1 MSLLRHRPA
10 RWEKTSRGQV
20 CLALGR
26 KRFPDQTGAPGA
38 ASQRPEKM
46 SQKLF
51 LQTPKENYSV
61 MVMRV
66 GGGEGTWL
74 RVPGLRLGEASEA
87 LAKSLHNQSK

>member
-1 MSLLRHRPA
+1 
-10 RWEKTSRGQV
+10 
-20 CLALGR
+20 
-26 KRFPDQTGAPGA
+26 
-38 ASQRPEKM
+38 
-46 SQKLF
+46 
-51 LQTPKENYSV
+51 V